1 MSYSFVLIE
10 QSDKTGKDIETFL
23 QRSFP
28 TAAFRRIDAALSN
41 HQKTPQTEVAW
52 ASFDI
57 ILIDCSVSLE
67 RGIEFLQILK
77 PQASK
82 VSVILLSDQ
91 AEIKTIALQKGANE
105 SFKFQ
110 DSWINLATKIN
121 TLINLKNH
129 LQLLPFELN
138 DWSLLEVLHNGENSI
153 VYKAINKEGKQVAIK
168 RYKYK
173 LNHLS
178 EEYIEQFLSDL
189 QQFSKIKTPRLVQ
202 IYDSGISENA
212 LYQVMELMPRGSLCD
227 RLKADPHLSLPR
239 ARKWL
244 LEIVYALHIIHEA
257 GLLHRDL
264 KPDNIMLRDDNSL
277 ALNDYGTAT
286 NLLVKAGF
294 MTEEEIHCS
303 PSYVSPERAL
313 DRPSGVT
320 SDIYSLGIIF
330 YELLMGDKPFHG
342 ASAME
347 LMLQHIL
354 APIPTFPAE
363 YANYQPLLDKM
374 LAKHETRRLQ
384 RVIDVASYL
393 GG

>member
-1 MSYSFVLIE
+1 MNYSFVLIE

-23 QRSFP
+23 QQSCP
-28 TAAFRRIDAALSN
+28 TAALRRIDVAFSS
-41 HQKTPQTEVAW
+41 HQDIPQTHIAW
-52 ASFDI
+52 SSFDI

-67 RGIEFLQILK
+67 HGIKALQILK
-77 PQASK
+77 WKTPK
-82 VSVILLSDQ
+82 VPVILLGNQ
-91 AEIKTIALQKGANE
+91 AEIKTIALQKGASE
-105 SFKFQ
+105 SFIFQ
-110 DSWINLATKIN
+110 DSWANLATKIN

-129 LQLLPFELN
+129 LKLLHFQLD

-153 VYKAINKEGKQVAIK
+153 VYKAINKEGKQAAIK

-178 EEYIEQFLSDL
+178 EEYIEKFLSDL

-202 IYDSGISENA
+202 IYDSGISGNA
-212 LYQVMELMPRGSLCD
+212 LYQVMELMPRGSLSD
-227 RLKADPHLSLPR
+227 SLKAYPRLPLPHALT
-239 ARKWL
+239 WFV
-244 LEIVYALHIIHEA
+244 EIVYALHIVHEA

-264 KPDNIMLRDDNSL
+264 KTDNIMLRDDGSL

-286 NLLVKAGF
+286 SLLVKAGF
-294 MTEEEIHCS
+294 MTEEEIYCT

-342 ASAME
+342 SSSME
-347 LMLQHIL
+347 LMMQHVL

-363 YANYQPLLDKM
+363 YADYQSLLDKM
-374 LAKHETRRLQ
+374 LAKNETLRLQ